1 MDLSL
6 PPPLQHKDSHNVN
19 RIQGDGMAKDKRH
32 DWSTGAKMFFV
43 QEDMFKAL
51 GKFKMF
57 QPAVKWLRQQ
67 MEKSDGQ
74 ITTAMAAYKPSATK
88 SLMVVHVC
96 IGPKSPGDLGLRVSE
111 LFSGVVQYMPGR
123 VDP

>member
-1 MDLSL
+1 
-6 PPPLQHKDSHNVN
+6 
-19 RIQGDGMAKDKRH
+19 MAKDKRH
-32 DWSTGAKMFFV
+32 DRSTGAKMFFV

-51 GKFKMF
+51 GKLKMF